1 VNDATGR
8 HPGSAFEA
16 VLFDLDGTLVD
27 TEPAWVAAERALV
40 EEHGG
45 SWTEADA
52 QALVGNAL
60 MVSAGYLAAV
70 GGVALPPEEI
80 VERLLDGVE
89 ASVRERIPWKPGARE
104 LLAELVLAG
113 IPTALV
119 TMSYRRLVE
128 AVLAGLP
135 AGSFGAVV
143 TGDEVREGKPHP
155 EPYLRAAAELGV
167 DPRRCVALED
177 SPTGVASAEAA
188 GCLTLVVAGF
198 PAVPPAPGRIGLAS
212 LVGFTLGDL
221 ERIVRQS
228 KGEDGSPAVHPPST
242 GR

>member
-1 VNDATGR
+1 MSDSRSLPPSGID
-8 HPGSAFEA
+8 A

-27 TEPAWVAAERALV
+27 TEPAWVACEQALV
-40 EEHGG
+40 GAHGG
-45 SWTEADA
+45 TWTDADSR
-52 QALVGNAL
+52 ALVGNAL
-60 MVSAGYLAAV
+60 MVSAGYIAAV
-70 GGVALPPEEI
+70 GGVPLPPEEI

-89 ASVRERIPWKPGARE
+89 ASMRERIPWKPGARE

-113 IPTALV
+113 VPTALV

-155 EPYLRAAAELGV
+155 EPYLRAAAQLGV

-188 GCLTLVVAGF
+188 GCVTVVVAGVV
-198 PAVPPAPGRIGLAS
+198 AVPPAPGRIGVSS
-212 LVGFTLGDL
+212 LVGLTLGDL

-228 KGEDGSPAVHPPST
+228 KGGDGSPAVHPPSS

>member
-1 VNDATGR
+1 MSL
-8 HPGSAFEA
+8 PGSAIDA

-27 TEPAWVAAERALV
+27 TEPAWVACERALV
-40 EEHGG
+40 EKHGG
-45 SWTEADA
+45 TWTDADSR
-52 QALVGNAL
+52 ALVGNAL
-60 MVSAGYLAAV
+60 MVSAGYIAAV
-70 GGVALPPEEI
+70 GGVPLPPAEI

-89 ASVRERIPWKPGARE
+89 ASVREAIPWKPGARE

-113 IPTALV
+113 VPTALV

-143 TGDEVREGKPHP
+143 AGDEVREGKPHP
-155 EPYLRAAAELGV
+155 EPYLRAAAQLGV

-188 GCLTLVVAGF
+188 GCVTVVVAGVVV
-198 PAVPPAPGRIGLAS
+198 VPPGPGRIGLPS
-212 LVGFTLGDL
+212 LVGLTLGDL

-228 KGEDGSPAVHPPST
+228 KGVDGSPAVHPPSS